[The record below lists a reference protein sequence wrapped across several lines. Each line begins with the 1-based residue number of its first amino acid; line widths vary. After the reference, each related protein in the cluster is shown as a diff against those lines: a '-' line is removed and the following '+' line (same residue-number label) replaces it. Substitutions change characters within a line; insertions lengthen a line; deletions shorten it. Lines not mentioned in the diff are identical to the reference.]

1 MTAQS
6 LPLQEQKPRFPF
18 SMVER
23 MMPWFPYIAA
33 MGWMLVLIA
42 FLVGVFGLAP
52 AQTAFFSDAKV
63 VREGAAAGSLFVQ
76 ANVISHSLEA
86 WVPQLKFFGLGLGLL
101 AIVMAL
107 GIIAKN
113 LRAMG
118 LTILGHIPADKR
130 PTMPEQ
136 PRTVRVFQ
144 LSALMGVMIMMIALV
159 VGIVLAVTVAPSY
172 WNHSIANELNPAQVG
187 SALLAQASIVKSFAL
202 WLNPLRLVGMG
213 ALFTAITLA
222 LMVIIGTLRLQ
233 ANMLIKFYNEATGA
247 A

>member
-1 MTAQS
+1 MYGPLLVMGFMIVILSLAIGYFNSQTAAAYFAQS
-6 LPLQEQKPRFPF
+6 
-18 SMVER
+18 
-23 MMPWFPYIAA
+23 
-33 MGWMLVLIA
+33 
-42 FLVGVFGLAP
+42 
-52 AQTAFFSDAKV
+52 KV
-63 VREGAAAGSLFVQ
+63 VRETTLMSQRAS
-76 ANVISHSLEA
+76 IEA
-86 WVPQLKFFGLGLGLL
+86 IGLWLPYLKFLGLGLL

-144 LSALMGVMIMMIALV
+144 LSALMGVMILMLALV
-159 VGIVLAVTVAPSY
+159 IGIVLAVTVVPSY

-187 SALLAQASIVKSFAL
+187 SALLAQASTAKSFAL

-222 LMVIIGTLRLQ
+222 LMVIIGSLRLQ